1 MSNDNQRLLN
11 PNPNPNPERVLAI
24 PVKKSNPVE
33 LYRPLRKLVETKYS
47 ESDAQKVESVLETLN
62 KCRSDMVKRGDLSLP
77 ELRDCL
83 IHYFKCLCMVEPL
96 FTAISSDSEPINF
109 VWYDAFYSEHN
120 NGVSSQ
126 PNSIQLEMAAV
137 VFNLGAVCSQIGA
150 SSDRTTALGRHLA
163 MDAFNAA
170 AIFFLKLWKDLAKDV
185 SATLDLTFLFA
196 ESLHCLFSA
205 QALELKSQQQLK
217 DNSSSAFEKY
227 RCAVSFK
234 SASEHYQRA
243 YDLIVGDSVATEH
256 VHKFDQTWITH
267 LHQKKEF
274 FQVEAR
280 QRLSSVQPIS
290 QPLRSFSSICALDHD
305 AESVNEKLVRAIFW
319 RVDLWMPKL
328 EGVYLDLVL
337 SEDIPFK
344 IMDGGKLVANP
355 WDMPPPYPTYVAI
368 PSSSSSSSS
377 SSHILALP
385 LKKSEPLDLY
395 ESLRNYFVLKYSESV
410 AKSVEGLLELLNKLR
425 SEMLRDDLSLP
436 LRRDCLIR
444 YYKCL
449 CMIEPLFPMTSSSNP
464 PIFVW
469 YNTFNPQQN
478 SSQHNIHLE
487 KASVLFN
494 LGALG
499 SHIALSC
506 DLTTIQGQR
515 IAIDA
520 LHDASYWFLILTHEA
535 EKASATI
542 DLSISCTQMLHEII
556 SAQVAD
562 LECNFPQLRYVS
574 VCGGCPVFVLY
585 RKAFDMSTL
594 GPLAETR
601 VQSLIAQ
608 HLLSIM
614 RTCLIEFAP
623 SDVTEQFLVGYC
635 KAAQFL
641 TGYRI
646 PVGCQPP
653 CLDLL
658 SKAGPVMIKDG
669 NLVANLS
676 GSDIRIGGDELPGDH
691 SNMAIDQN

>member
-1 MSNDNQRLLN
+1 M
-11 PNPNPNPERVLAI
+11 
-24 PVKKSNPVE
+24 
-33 LYRPLRKLVETKYS
+33 
-47 ESDAQKVESVLETLN
+47 
-62 KCRSDMVKRGDLSLP
+62 G
-77 ELRDCL
+77 
-83 IHYFKCLCMVEPL
+83 H
-96 FTAISSDSEPINF
+96 
-109 VWYDAFYSEHN
+109 
-120 NGVSSQ
+120 
-126 PNSIQLEMAAV
+126 
-137 VFNLGAVCSQIGA
+137 
-150 SSDRTTALGRHLA
+150 
-163 MDAFNAA
+163 
-170 AIFFLKLWKDLAKDV
+170 
-185 SATLDLTFLFA
+185 
-196 ESLHCLFSA
+196 
-205 QALELKSQQQLK
+205 
-217 DNSSSAFEKY
+217 
-227 RCAVSFK
+227 
-234 SASEHYQRA
+234 
-243 YDLIVGDSVATEH
+243 
-256 VHKFDQTWITH
+256 
-267 LHQKKEF
+267 
-274 FQVEAR
+274 
-280 QRLSSVQPIS
+280 
-290 QPLRSFSSICALDHD
+290 
-305 AESVNEKLVRAIFW
+305 
-319 RVDLWMPKL
+319 
-328 EGVYLDLVL
+328 
-337 SEDIPFK
+337 
-344 IMDGGKLVANP
+344 
-355 WDMPPPYPTYVAI
+355 VAI
-368 PSSSSSSSS
+368 PSSSSSS

-436 LRRDCLIR
+436 LRRDCLIL

-469 YNTFNPQQN
+469 YNAFNPQQN
-478 SSQHNIHLE
+478 PSQHNIHLE

-520 LHDASYWFLILTHEA
+520 LHDASYWFLLVTHEA

-562 LECNFPQLRYVS
+562 LECNFPHPRYVS
-574 VCGGCPVFVLY
+574 VSAGCPVFVLY

-601 VQSLIAQ
+601 VQSLTAQ
-608 HLLSIM
+608 HLLLIM

-658 SKAGPVMIKDG
+658 SKTGPVMIKDG

>member
-1 MSNDNQRLLN
+1 M
-11 PNPNPNPERVLAI
+11 
-24 PVKKSNPVE
+24 
-33 LYRPLRKLVETKYS
+33 
-47 ESDAQKVESVLETLN
+47 
-62 KCRSDMVKRGDLSLP
+62 G
-77 ELRDCL
+77 
-83 IHYFKCLCMVEPL
+83 H
-96 FTAISSDSEPINF
+96 
-109 VWYDAFYSEHN
+109 
-120 NGVSSQ
+120 
-126 PNSIQLEMAAV
+126 
-137 VFNLGAVCSQIGA
+137 
-150 SSDRTTALGRHLA
+150 
-163 MDAFNAA
+163 
-170 AIFFLKLWKDLAKDV
+170 
-185 SATLDLTFLFA
+185 
-196 ESLHCLFSA
+196 
-205 QALELKSQQQLK
+205 
-217 DNSSSAFEKY
+217 
-227 RCAVSFK
+227 
-234 SASEHYQRA
+234 
-243 YDLIVGDSVATEH
+243 
-256 VHKFDQTWITH
+256 
-267 LHQKKEF
+267 
-274 FQVEAR
+274 
-280 QRLSSVQPIS
+280 
-290 QPLRSFSSICALDHD
+290 
-305 AESVNEKLVRAIFW
+305 
-319 RVDLWMPKL
+319 
-328 EGVYLDLVL
+328 
-337 SEDIPFK
+337 
-344 IMDGGKLVANP
+344 
-355 WDMPPPYPTYVAI
+355 VAI
-368 PSSSSSSSS
+368 PSSSSSS

-436 LRRDCLIR
+436 LRRDCLIL

-469 YNTFNPQQN
+469 YNAFNPQQN
-478 SSQHNIHLE
+478 PSQHNIHLE

-520 LHDASYWFLILTHEA
+520 LHDASYWFLLVTHEA

-556 SAQVAD
+556 SAQV
-562 LECNFPQLRYVS
+562 
-574 VCGGCPVFVLY
+574 FVLY

-601 VQSLIAQ
+601 VQSLTAQ
-608 HLLSIM
+608 HLLLIM

-658 SKAGPVMIKDG
+658 SKTGPVMIKDG